1 MMTKAAMYEELM
13 GAMGDI
19 MYVLK
24 LRSEGK
30 DPFPQGKDGK
40 VVKKERKPRAPSA
53 YNIYMKSVQDMVKA
67 KVRDR
72 TLVVH
77 PPHPTS

>member
-1 MMTKAAMYEELM
+1 MTKAAMYEELM

-53 YNIYMKSVQDMVKA
+53 YNI
-67 KVRDR
+67 
-72 TLVVH
+72 
-77 PPHPTS
+77 